1 MVSTLYSVKFFI
13 WQSGFPHCTLINT
26 LICVGLLLIRDNPG
40 RVLDASPEEVLLRDH
55 DPGALDAGHLPLDV
69 SVAMDN
75 LGSMMPKL
83 QQTGLATA
91 FFRG

>member
-13 WQSGFPHCTLINT
+13 EKIFWQSGFPHCTLIST
-26 LICVGLLLIRDNPG
+26 LICAGSLLIRDNPG

-69 SVAMDN
+69 SVEMSKAPAP
-75 LGSMMPKL
+75 GH
-83 QQTGLATA
+83 G
-91 FFRG
+91 R